1 MCGFQVDRCTSKAYE
16 RRGGRSRRR
25 AARKWRILHCV
36 YIICAVPTKENEKF
50 FDEARLETNAPP
62 LYCGVVPNI
71 CDRNPILLRFVIGQR
86 NSKYRLLLG

>member
-16 RRGGRSRRR
+16 RRAAFPH
-25 AARKWRILHCV
+25 AARKWRILHVCI
-36 YIICAVPTKENEKF
+36 YMCCAKKENEKF

-71 CDRNPILLRFVIGQR
+71 CDRNPILLRFVIGQ
-86 NSKYRLLLG
+86 SGIVLQGYC